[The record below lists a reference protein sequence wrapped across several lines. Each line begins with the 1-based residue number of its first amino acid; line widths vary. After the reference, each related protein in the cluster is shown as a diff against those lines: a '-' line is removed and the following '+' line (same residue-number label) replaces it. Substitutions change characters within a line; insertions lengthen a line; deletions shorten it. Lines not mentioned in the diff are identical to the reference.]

1 MEVDYRALLA
11 KYIRHLKFLGEET
24 LLDEASILDSMVE
37 FSEEELEV
45 LAEFDYE

>member
-1 MEVDYRALLA
+1 MTGVQTCALP
-11 KYIRHLKFLGEET
+11 IFRHLKFLGEET

-37 FSEEELEV
+37 FSEQELEV